1 MPASAPFMAEMQ
13 LSELLIATY
22 NPGKIRELESLLGA
36 LPFRLRGLREFPS
49 IREVAETGTTFA
61 ENAVL
66 KATGYARQTRLWTL
80 ADDSGLEVEALGGAP
95 GVFSARYGGPEASDA
110 DRVLLLL
117 DELSRTN
124 DQERRARF
132 VSVIAIADPDAQLSN
147 VAEGICDG
155 RLTHAPRGSNGFGY
169 DPIFIPD
176 GYEETFGELSDE
188 VKKSISHRARAL
200 AATDSF
206 LCHRLLGLA

>member
-1 MPASAPFMAEMQ
+1 MTETNLF
-13 LSELLIATY
+13 ELLIATY
-22 NPGKIRELESLLGA
+22 NPGKIRELKSLLGA
-36 LPFRLRGLREFPS
+36 LPLRLRGLSEFPS
-49 IREVAETGTTFA
+49 VQEVAETGESFA
-61 ENAVL
+61 ANAVL

-80 ADDSGLEVEALGGAP
+80 ADDSGLEVEALNGAP

-110 DRVLLLL
+110 DRVTLLL

-124 DQERRARF
+124 DRQRRARF
-132 VSVIAIADPDAQLSN
+132 VSVIAIAGPDAQLSN

-155 RLTHAPRGSNGFGY
+155 HLAHAPRGTNGFGY

-176 GYEETFGELSDE
+176 GYEQTFGELADE

-200 AATDSF
+200 AATGSF
-206 LCHRLLGLA
+206 LRRHLRHSA